1 MARIRSSAII
11 LRKKKILL
19 IHRRKNS
26 AEYWVLPGGGIEN
39 GETAEE
45 AVKREVKEET
55 GLNAQK
61 LTLKFWE
68 KTAGGQQFPYFLCEV
83 NNGNAILG
91 GVEAEANCE
100 ENNYHLE
107 WIKFEDFNRLN
118 FFPRKIKHNLLKLF
132 SHK

>member
-55 GLNAQK
+55 GLNSQK
-61 LTLKFWE
+61 LTLMFYE
-68 KTAGGQQFPYFLCEV
+68 KTAGGQEFRV
-83 NNGNAILG
+83 
-91 GVEAEANCE
+91 
-100 ENNYHLE
+100 
-107 WIKFEDFNRLN
+107 
-118 FFPRKIKHNLLKLF
+118 
-132 SHK
+132 